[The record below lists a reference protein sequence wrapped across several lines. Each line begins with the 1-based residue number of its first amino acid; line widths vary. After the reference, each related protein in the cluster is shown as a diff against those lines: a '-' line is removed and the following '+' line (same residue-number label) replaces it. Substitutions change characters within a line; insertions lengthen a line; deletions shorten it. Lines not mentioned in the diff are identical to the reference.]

1 MYKKDIYN
9 INLIYCIIAT
19 WSVKL
24 VWQRVGKEVSRYQG
38 HVRTPPHQSTISNTM
53 YNIELIL
60 NINKTMYNIQLI

>member
-38 HVRTPPHQSTISNTM
+38 HVRTPPPSVNYLK
-53 YNIELIL
+53 YNVQYWIDI
-60 NINKTMYNIQLI
+60 KYK